1 MTTTQVAKSF
11 ITTQLYFETEPGVEA
26 TWDDLPVPG
35 IGPDKGQPG
44 LDKFG
49 ITNAAQIVGYFLQ
62 AAKGDE
68 KAMADFLITHGCST
82 QHVKNSTVPSLRIKC
97 EGFVSETVDDSAPP
111 QHVPAGTT
119 AVYATFMSKQMS
131 WADDWESLPVP
142 GIGDK
147 GKAKLAKHNI
157 CNALGLIGLFMVNN
171 GSEDEIVEL
180 LLECG
185 IRQQDL
191 EKNQTIEAIRAKT
204 MTFMLHCRS
213 SNGSAATP
221 APVTATRSKDGT
233 VAAAE
238 TSGSSSTMV
247 YAAILA
253 LLIIVMA
260 LKFF

>member
-44 LDKFG
+44 LNKFG

-68 KAMADFLITHGCST
+68 KVMADFLISHGCSA

-119 AVYATFMSKQMS
+119 AVYANFMSKQMS
-131 WADDWESLPVP
+131 WADDWESLRVP
-142 GIGDK
+142 GIGDV
-147 GKAKLAKHNI
+147 GKAKLASYNI
-157 CNALGLIGLFMVNN
+157 CNALGLIGMFMVYN
-171 GSEDEIVEL
+171 GSEDEIVKL
-180 LLECG
+180 LLGCG

-191 EKNQTIEAIRAKT
+191 ERNQTIEAIRAKT
-204 MTFMLHCRS
+204 MTFMLHCQS
-213 SNGSAATP
+213 SNGSAATS
-221 APVTATRSKDGT
+221 AAVTATRSEDAT